1 VSASDDAAVAE
12 AVGALLEKRL
22 AAVSA
27 TQPQFAAALR
37 RCHAAQVAGE
47 HAIVDGLVAWLMGQP
62 NVGASIKRE
71 AGLKGE
77 IDHRGAHGFLRGLLE
92 LLRQTG
98 RKGLVL
104 VLDEVETIQRVRA
117 DSREKSLNA
126 LRQMIDDLFD
136 GQFPGLYV
144 LVTGTP
150 LFFDGPQ
157 GMRRVEALAQRLHA
171 DFGKDPRFDN
181 PRAVQIR
188 LAPFDRARLLDV
200 GRQVRDL
207 YPAEAPARVHAK
219 VGDEVLG
226 RLADGI
232 AGKLGGKIG
241 LAPRLYLRQL
251 VDLLDRVDS
260 HPAYDPLEHHEV
272 VVDAA
277 EMTDEERSAAGITRS
292 VNDIVLDLGEAES
305 TSKRGGIE

>member
-1 VSASDDAAVAE
+1 VSPTDDAAVVE

-47 HAIVDGLVAWLMGQP
+47 HAIVDGLMAWLMGHP
-62 NVGASIKRE
+62 NVGAAIKRE

-126 LRQMIDDLFD
+126 LRQLIDDLFD
-136 GQFPGLYV
+136 RQFPGLYV

-157 GMRRVEALAQRLHA
+157 GMRRVEALAQRLHTE
-171 DFGKDPRFDN
+171 FGKDPRFDN
-181 PRAVQIR
+181 PRAVQVR
-188 LAPFDRARLLDV
+188 LAPFDRARLLQV
-200 GRQVRDL
+200 GRQVRAL
-207 YPAEAPARVHAK
+207 YPAESPERVRAK
-219 VGDEVLG
+219 VGDDVLG
-226 RLADGI
+226 ELADGI

-241 LAPRLYLRQL
+241 LAPRLYLRRL
-251 VDLLDRVDS
+251 VDLLDRVDTY
-260 HPAYDPLEHHEV
+260 PDYEPREHHEV
-272 VVDAA
+272 VVDAT
-277 EMTDEERSAAGITRS
+277 EMTAEERSAAGVTRT
-292 VNDIVLDLGEAES
+292 VNDLVLDVGQGEDE
-305 TSKRGGIE
+305 GGSIE